1 MDLQSR
7 FFQQQHFLFLSFF
20 LLQINSIIDKTRS
33 NASTT
38 ANTIIA
44 PKDANISDAIA
55 APTNSPTTNARATAI
70 ITVIIPKHLL
80 LLHLSSF
87 LSQQNTSCG
96 SIKVTSCITHLFDVL
111 YYILCQ
117 IQRKDVKFRH
127 FYINVQNFTSCFLFR
142 FNYYPFSQ
150 LSFLMLFLLES

>member
-1 MDLQSR
+1 MKYGMKLKNIFKKRDGSPIP
-7 FFQQQHFLFLSFF
+7 LFLATTFSFFIFF

-44 PKDANISDAIA
+44 PKDANISDDIAA
-55 APTNSPTTNARATAI
+55 APTNSPITNARATAI

-87 LSQQNTSCG
+87 LS
-96 SIKVTSCITHLFDVL
+96 
-111 YYILCQ
+111 
-117 IQRKDVKFRH
+117 
-127 FYINVQNFTSCFLFR
+127 
-142 FNYYPFSQ
+142 
-150 LSFLMLFLLES
+150 